1 MVKYLSLPE
10 VFLILFINEGD
21 FGDGVR
27 YKFCALGDV
36 DTFCTCGL
44 DDVGVEGRNFDV
56 DGIFLD
62 DDGDEDGDDFVDD
75 EAPIFLIVG
84 GVNVDAADLSPVLV
98 FPFIGEGARTGFRS
112 WFKLTLHVVLSL
124 SLQSCEDDPSFRFV
138 GGVKFEDLTPP
149 IFFSSPSCFL
159 RISSISGEVYL
170 SLFLS

>member
-1 MVKYLSLPE
+1 MWKYFSLPE

-84 GVNVDAADLSPVLV
+84 GVNVDAADFSAVLA

-112 WFKLTLHVVLSL
+112 
-124 SLQSCEDDPSFRFV
+124 
-138 GGVKFEDLTPP
+138 
-149 IFFSSPSCFL
+149 
-159 RISSISGEVYL
+159 
-170 SLFLS
+170 